1 MIRTGRNR
9 GNPALKNPHN
19 VFMEWIQYVIAV
31 LFCLLGAL
39 CVASMIFSLPGA
51 WVMLGLALLI
61 QVCDRFYLPAERAHT
76 FDWRLLV
83 GCAVLLGVSEVV
95 ETAAGAAGAKHGGG
109 SRRGVI
115 GALIGGIIGA
125 IVLTGLIPI
134 PVIGSLIGAVIGTF
148 IGAVIGEVSGAQPK
162 TVRGSVKPALGAT
175 IGRVIGTMGK
185 ILIAIT
191 VWAALSV
198 AAFVP

>member
-1 MIRTGRNR
+1 
-9 GNPALKNPHN
+9 
-19 VFMEWIQYVIAV
+19 MEWIAYIIAA

-51 WVMLGLALLI
+51 WVMLGLALMI
-61 QVCDRFYLPAERAHT
+61 QLCDRLYLPAERAHT
-76 FDWRLLV
+76 FDWRLLI

-95 ETAAGAAGAKHGGG
+95 ETVAGAAGAKRGGG
-109 SRRGVI
+109 TKRGVI
-115 GALIGGIIGA
+115 GALIGGIAGA
-125 IVLTGLIPI
+125 IVLTGFIPI
-134 PVIGSLIGAVIGTF
+134 PVIGSLIGAVAGTF
-148 IGAVIGEVSGAQPK
+148 LGAVVGEVSGPRPM

-175 IGRVIGTMGK
+175 IGRVFGTMGK

-191 VWAALSV
+191 VWAVLSV